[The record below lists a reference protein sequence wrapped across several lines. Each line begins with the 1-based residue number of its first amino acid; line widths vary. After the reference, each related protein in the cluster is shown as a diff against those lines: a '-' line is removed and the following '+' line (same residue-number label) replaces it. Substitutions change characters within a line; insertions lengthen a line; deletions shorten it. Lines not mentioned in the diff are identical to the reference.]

1 MKSGKGAGTCQ
12 HLSLHPFIVR
22 AGKRTLL
29 TIVGQNV
36 LDSLGSC
43 MPLNK
48 EEKSIMGIMS
58 SLQGKYGRRANI
70 MTGLPFAHSS
80 PAVGE

>member
-1 MKSGKGAGTCQ
+1 MKSGKAAGSCQ
-12 HLSLHPFIVR
+12 RLSLYPFIVR

-58 SLQGKYGRRANI
+58 SLQGKYNDRAS
-70 MTGLPFAHSS
+70 LAHSS
-80 PAVGE
+80 PAAGE